1 MLEGCSAAEPLTM
14 HSVASVSR
22 QRRPPTPVN
31 SISDSH
37 ISDDWII
44 TDMTGV
50 TAMHPLAGAWLFKA
64 KLT

>member
-1 MLEGCSAAEPLTM
+1 M
-14 HSVASVSR
+14 
-22 QRRPPTPVN
+22 PVN

-50 TAMHPLAGAWLFKA
+50 TAMHPPTGAWLFKA